1 MQENYFKRLWTLII
15 TFFKIGILTFG
26 GGYVMLAIIRD
37 EFVEKRDWISDDELL
52 QVYAIAESTPGP
64 VAINAATYIG
74 NKTCGT
80 LGAILATVFE
90 VMPAFVITFVI
101 ATYLNHIMDYPIV
114 QNAFKGIKAG
124 VAILILYAG
133 VDMFRKMEKTSFNLT
148 VAIISFVLMA
158 LIDVFAID
166 FSSIWIILFFGV
178 LSLAIFSVKN
188 HKEKTSQKANSLDN
202 ADKEK
207 NLAENEGKEDRE

>member
-1 MQENYFKRLWTLII
+1 MQGNYFKRLLTLIL

-37 EFVEKRDWISDDELL
+37 EFVEKRNWLSDDELL

-74 NKTCGT
+74 NKACGT

-101 ATYLNHIMDYPIV
+101 ATYLNDAMAYPIV

-133 VDMFRKMEKTSFNLT
+133 VDMFRKMKKTAFNLT
-148 VAIISFVLMA
+148 VSIISLVAMA

-178 LSLAIFSVKN
+178 FSLVVFAIKNRGTVKEESLA
-188 HKEKTSQKANSLDN
+188 KETDGA
-202 ADKEK
+202 KENK
-207 NLAENEGKEDRE
+207 EEEENK